1 MASIIF
7 MGTPEFAVPALE
19 AVHREFGVS
28 TVVTVPD
35 RQKGRGLQTQP
46 SAVKVSAMGLG
57 ISDILQPTSLR
68 DEAFVEEIRSR
79 KPLIICVIAFR
90 ILPRSVYSLAERG
103 AFNVHASLLPRYR
116 GAAPINH
123 AIMNGET
130 VSGVTSF
137 LLNDVVDTGTVI
149 EQRMQSINDDMS
161 AGDLYNAL
169 MPLAADCAVSTV
181 GKLLSGTA
189 VPLPQDDVLATAAPK
204 VFREHAGIDWQT
216 SREHVRNFI
225 RGHSPSP
232 AAWTLWNDDV
242 LKVYAATRID
252 DVVPAGHWVIRGER
266 LVAGCL
272 DGALALEEVQLPGR
286 RRMNFADI
294 VRGYRGPSQGIFA
307 TSHQQSLQ
315 EKQE

>member
-1 MASIIF
+1 
-7 MGTPEFAVPALE
+7 
-19 AVHREFGVS
+19 
-28 TVVTVPD
+28 
-35 RQKGRGLQTQP
+35 
-46 SAVKVSAMGLG
+46 
-57 ISDILQPTSLR
+57 
-68 DEAFVEEIRSR
+68 
-79 KPLIICVIAFR
+79 
-90 ILPRSVYSLAERG
+90 
-103 AFNVHASLLPRYR
+103 
-116 GAAPINH
+116 
-123 AIMNGET
+123 
-130 VSGVTSF
+130 
-137 LLNDVVDTGTVI
+137 VI